1 MIGSLRGTLV
11 SKRPPWLTLD
21 VGGVGYELEAPMST
35 FYRLPD
41 TGRELMLVTHLV
53 VREDAHALYG
63 FFTEAERALF
73 RALLKISGVGPR
85 IALGVLSGMTVE
97 GFYQCIRDQNVASL
111 VKVPGVGQKTAELL
125 LLKMKDRL
133 PESLETE
140 RAAIPAR
147 SQAEGEAERRAGR
160 TRLQAGRGDQDAQG
174 PRRREAHDRRDDP
187 RGAAARASGGRT
199 MSGVSRAH
207 G

>member
-1 MIGSLRGTLV
+1 MIGMLRGTLV

-73 RALLKISGVGPR
+73 RNLIKISGVGPR
-85 IALGVLSGMTVE
+85 IALGVLSGMSVE
-97 GFYQCIRDQNVASL
+97 GFYQCIRDDNSASL
-111 VKVPGVGQKTAELL
+111 VKIPGVGQKTADLL

-133 PESLETE
+133 PEAVEPE
-140 RAAIPAR
+140 RAALPAR
-147 SQAEGEAERRAGR
+147 SQAEGEASGALIALGYKPGEVLKMLKDLDGVKLS
-160 TRLQAGRGDQDAQG
+160 TEEMI
-174 PRRREAHDRRDDP
+174 REALRRVH
-187 RGAAARASGGRT
+187 RAAER
-199 MSGVSRAH
+199 
-207 G
+207 

>member
-41 TGRELMLVTHLV
+41 AGRELMLVTHLV

-73 RALLKISGVGPR
+73 RSLLKISGVGPR

-133 PESLETE
+133 PESLETD

-147 SQAEGEAERRAGR
+147 SRAEGEASGALVALGYKPGEVIKMLRDLDGVKLS
-160 TRLQAGRGDQDAQG
+160 TEEMI
-174 PRRREAHDRRDDP
+174 REALRRVH
-187 RGAAARASGGRT
+187 RVAER
-199 MSGVSRAH
+199 
-207 G
+207 

>member
-1 MIGSLRGTLV
+1 VIGSLRGTLV

-21 VGGVGYELEAPMST
+21 VGGVGYEIEAPMST

-41 TGRELMLVTHLV
+41 SGREVMLITHLV
-53 VREDAHALYG
+53 VREDAHVLYG

-73 RALLKISGVGPR
+73 RSLLKISGIGPR

-97 GFYQCIRDQNVASL
+97 GFYQCIREQNVASL
-111 VKVPGVGQKTAELL
+111 VKIPGVGQKTAELL

-147 SQAEGEAERRAGR
+147 SQAEGEAGGALIALGYKPGEVIKMLRDLDGVKLS
-160 TRLQAGRGDQDAQG
+160 TEEII
-174 PRRREAHDRRDDP
+174 REALRRVH
-187 RGAAARASGGRT
+187 RVAER
-199 MSGVSRAH
+199 
-207 G
+207 

>member
-41 TGRELMLVTHLV
+41 TGRELMLVTHFV

-73 RALLKISGVGPR
+73 RSLLKISGVGPR

-111 VKVPGVGQKTAELL
+111 VKVPGVGQKIAELL

-133 PESLETE
+133 PESLATE

-147 SQAEGEAERRAGR
+147 SQAEGEASGALVALGYKPSEVIKMLRDLDGVKL
-160 TRLQAGRGDQDAQG
+160 TTEEMI
-174 PRRREAHDRRDDP
+174 REALRRVH
-187 RGAAARASGGRT
+187 RVAER
-199 MSGVSRAH
+199 
-207 G
+207 

>member
-1 MIGSLRGTLV
+1 VIGSLRGTLV

-73 RALLKISGVGPR
+73 RSLLKISGIGPR

-111 VKVPGVGQKTAELL
+111 VKIPGVGQKTAELL
-125 LLKMKDRL
+125 LLKMKDKL
-133 PESLETE
+133 PESVEPD
-140 RAAIPAR
+140 RALPASSR
-147 SQAEGEAERRAGR
+147 AEGEASGALIALGYTPGEVIKMLKDLDGV
-160 TRLQAGRGDQDAQG
+160 TLTTEEMI
-174 PRRREAHDRRDDP
+174 REALRRVH
-187 RGAAARASGGRT
+187 R
-199 MSGVSRAH
+199 VSER
-207 G
+207 

>member
-1 MIGSLRGTLV
+1 VIGTLRGTLT

-73 RALLKISGVGPR
+73 RNLLKISGIGPR
-85 IALGVLSGMTVE
+85 IALGVLSGMSAE
-97 GFYQCIRDQNVASL
+97 GFYQCIRDNNVASL
-111 VKVPGVGQKTAELL
+111 VKIPGVGKKTAELL
-125 LLKMKDRL
+125 VLKMKDRL
-133 PESLETE
+133 PESIEPE
-140 RAAIPAR
+140 RTALPAR
-147 SQAEGEAERRAGR
+147 SQAEGEASGALIALGYKPGEVIKMLKDLDGVKLS
-160 TRLQAGRGDQDAQG
+160 TEEMI
-174 PRRREAHDRRDDP
+174 REALRRVH
-187 RGAAARASGGRT
+187 RVAER
-199 MSGVSRAH
+199 
-207 G
+207 